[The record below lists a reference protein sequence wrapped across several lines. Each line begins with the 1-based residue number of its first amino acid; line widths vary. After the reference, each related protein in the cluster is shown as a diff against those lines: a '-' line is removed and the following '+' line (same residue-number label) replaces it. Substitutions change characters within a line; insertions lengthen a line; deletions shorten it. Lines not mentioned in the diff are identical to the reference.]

1 MKKRFTNRTSE
12 TVSTLT
18 PEEANEWFTPARY
31 IKAVRDVMGSI
42 DLDPASCMQA
52 NQTVQASR
60 CYYTAKDDGLSQR
73 WFGNVFLN
81 PPFMNLAGERSQY
94 QLWTRKLIGEYE
106 IRNIEQAILLIPVHT
121 ERKWFA
127 PLYRY
132 SICFVDHQI
141 LFERP
146 GRDPYHLYHG
156 LCFVY
161 LGQNIG
167 DFVERFSEFGPVAPL
182 FVQAQHRVKQLQLE
196 VAP

>member
-12 TVSTLT
+12 TKSALT
-18 PEEANEWFTPARY
+18 PEEANEWFTPSKYIEAAR
-31 IKAVRDVMGSI
+31 RVMGSI

-52 NQTVQASR
+52 NQTVRASR
-60 CYYTAKDDGLSQR
+60 CYYTAMDDGLTQL

-81 PPFMNLAGERSQY
+81 PPFMSMSGKRSQY
-94 QLWTRKLIGEYE
+94 PLWTRKLIDEYE
-106 IRNIEQAILLIPVHT
+106 RGNVNQAVLLIPVHT

-132 SICFVDHQI
+132 PICFVDHQI

-161 LGQNIG
+161 LGTRTSVFQ
-167 DFVERFSEFGPVAPL
+167 ETFSAFGPVGT
-182 FVQAQHRVKQLQLE
+182 FVQARHAVQQLQLE
-196 VAP
+196 VAS